1 MAMGMVVNQSMPL
14 RIACFIIVAMACGGA
29 GSSGNRR
36 SYSQGALGALAP
48 RPDAGLVSRP
58 VTLARL
64 DLTADTRFD
73 LTMHSFRAAD
83 GDVITGLHGHDTR
96 AGGETVHSP
105 TVVRLNDHGHVRWAV
120 EIAPSAP
127 DGRIT
132 ALVPLPGD
140 AAAVAFTTEN
150 TVGVVVFEADGRFVG
165 GSPSNL
171 ARDT

>member
-1 MAMGMVVNQSMPL
+1 
-14 RIACFIIVAMACGGA
+14 
-29 GSSGNRR
+29 
-36 SYSQGALGALAP
+36 
-48 RPDAGLVSRP
+48 
-58 VTLARL
+58 
-64 DLTADTRFD
+64 
-73 LTMHSFRAAD
+73 MHSFRAAD